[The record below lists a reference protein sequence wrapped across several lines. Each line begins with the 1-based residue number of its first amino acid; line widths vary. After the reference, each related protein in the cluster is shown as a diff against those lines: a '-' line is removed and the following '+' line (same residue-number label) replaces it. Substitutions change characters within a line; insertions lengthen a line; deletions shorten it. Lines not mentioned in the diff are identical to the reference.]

1 MVSKCNGARGR
12 KCKNQAVCFPIQSEN
27 FTMTS
32 GTKGREARK
41 ILLEKYC
48 TKCIISVPNN
58 EFFYN
63 RNMCSE
69 CQSSNGTY
77 RITIAGVVTRYCDI
91 HKPDGA
97 EIIDS
102 RRVIPTCNS
111 RENNTVK
118 ADKRRKMTHDVK
130 SASALDDADY
140 SDSTG
145 HSDSK
150 SLSDEVNVNK
160 RSVGSI
166 NDVNPKQNDWTNCQ
180 NAWV

>member
-1 MVSKCNGARGR
+1 
-12 KCKNQAVCFPIQSEN
+12 
-27 FTMTS
+27 
-32 GTKGREARK
+32 
-41 ILLEKYC
+41 
-48 TKCIISVPNN
+48 
-58 EFFYN
+58 
-63 RNMCSE
+63 MCSE

-118 ADKRRKMTHDVK
+118 AVKRRKMTHDVE
-130 SASALDDADY
+130 SVSALDDADY

-145 HSDSK
+145 HSDLK

-166 NDVNPKQNDWTNCQ
+166 EDMNPKLYDYSKCPNE
-180 NAWV
+180 WV